1 MLRLVSKD
9 SVKISDHFDV
19 LCMLIACMVLEII
32 NQMSKNQKIQSYSVE
47 HCRCNLVM
55 MSPTISRVTSYKI
68 PQQVFLRHLRYLMLA
83 NKSVDAILLGGKAI

>member
-1 MLRLVSKD
+1 MFRQMDPENGNEHTYTLFRLRSAKEGFINSAMASK
-9 SVKISDHFDV
+9 IW
-19 LCMLIACMVLEII
+19 MAA
-32 NQMSKNQKIQSYSVE
+32 
-47 HCRCNLVM
+47 RCNLVM